1 MYIHS
6 DVINGEFYQG
16 EFDRCYADP
25 MWVNKTT
32 EEIYQY
38 CVEPLP
44 GGHVPL
50 ETHHKFAD
58 LIAPLLQ
65 EKINQL

>member
-1 MYIHS
+1 MRKQWQSVSTVYL
-6 DVINGEFYQG
+6 DL
-16 EFDRCYADP
+16 
-25 MWVNKTT
+25 TT

-38 CVEPLP
+38 CIEPLP

-65 EKINQL
+65 QKINQL